1 MQEQIKS
8 LAAVRLWNIAIPQW
22 RDDID
27 TEWSG
32 MVNTALQIDVT
43 FIESLFSDHKKKVY
57 LL

>member
-1 MQEQIKS
+1 MQEQMKS

-43 FIESLFSDHKKKVY
+43 FIMWG
-57 LL
+57 